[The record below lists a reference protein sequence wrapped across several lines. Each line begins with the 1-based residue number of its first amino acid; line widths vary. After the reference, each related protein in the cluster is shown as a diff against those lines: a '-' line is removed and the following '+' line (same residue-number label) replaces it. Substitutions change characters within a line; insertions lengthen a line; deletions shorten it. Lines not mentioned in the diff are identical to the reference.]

1 MSTTPGRN
9 EAGAESGRAGK
20 RESGIPRLLLLLL
33 AFSLSG
39 FPAFGSNLI
48 PNSGFEV
55 GFGRGLI
62 QYGTSDSAYLGN
74 ARQPGG
80 FLTNDAHSGRFS
92 LVAKGETYTRG
103 MQLTAGDY
111 MFSFWAKASSAG
123 AGPFFFGIMADSD
136 IGNGSVVGTTNIAGA
151 WTRYTLTYT
160 APSNGFYRAKLFT
173 FQANIDFLIDDL
185 QLELGSSAT
194 TYAPASTIELGLS
207 VANTNAVWFA
217 GDSPTLTFNFWNDG
231 VQTATRARYRVYD
244 LKNSNVWSGDLSLTL
259 AAATNTT
266 YVLPLTGLRSGWYR
280 ATARL
285 LTANDAGDELA
296 FNNYPYAS
304 NFVTH
309 ATNDWLG
316 GHSHASLYHVNR
328 ELAANRKWT
337 RTLSPNFINTRWDL
351 LEPSRGASYTF
362 YDDHITNLTYQGMN
376 VVATLT
382 PTDTSWPSWAT
393 NADGTADM
401 MAWSNYCQKV
411 VAHLFPLG
419 VRWYEVGPNE
429 PYQTG
434 PWTNVY
440 GGLTTTIS
448 DSQSG
453 LAYTGTNKPINS
465 RVSTNYARCLAYG
478 IAGATNGNVGVKI
491 VAMAGAYGAGEWA
504 DEVWLA
510 LTANLQGW
518 IAAVSTHIYPQ
529 DNATDPNDGEYAGI
543 HFSNP
548 SGWITRFRSRGVQIW
563 NTESG
568 TYYGPS
574 SFKGMNGMMP
584 IAFDLTSD
592 LGSYPEAWRGETMQ
606 RQLTS
611 TARILTEAL
620 RCMGYGFDRYFYYDS
635 RYFNI
640 QSFNGSQPYPAD
652 FTGVDHPHI
661 FTLSVAA
668 SLIRHG
674 TGPATNTAAGPYIE
688 AYACTNAAGNP
699 VMPIWANSVTNY
711 LLTLDNAA
719 FEVLDESGNS
729 IQTNNA
735 AVRLGR
741 IPVYLRSGSRTLAQL
756 SNSVVGASAAVV
768 TDNLAP
774 QVSIDIAP
782 SGAWSGATN
791 AQLFKWTAI
800 DDMSS
805 ACPSNIMT
813 HLTTTAT
820 NVVYKYKLDGQP
832 YGAYS
837 QSNYVWIPNLAAG
850 DHTFYVTAS
859 DAAGNA
865 QEVSHQFT
873 ATNRFLNVSGTARF
887 GGAIFR

>member
-1 MSTTPGRN
+1 M
-9 EAGAESGRAGK
+9 GRAA
-20 RESGIPRLLLLLL
+20 LLRRAFLLLL

-48 PNSGFEV
+48 PNSGFEC
-55 GFGRGLI
+55 GFGRGWI
-62 QYGTSDSAYLGN
+62 QYGTSDSGYLGN

-80 FLTNDAHSGRFS
+80 FLTNDAHSGTYS
-92 LVAKGETYTRG
+92 LVAKGEIYTRG
-103 MQLTAGDY
+103 MYLLATNY
-111 MFSFWAKASSAG
+111 SLSFWAKASSAG
-123 AGPFFFGIMADSD
+123 AGPFFFGMLADSE

-185 QLELGSSAT
+185 QLETGSSAT
-194 TYAPASTIELGLS
+194 TYAPAATIEMALS
-207 VANTNAVWFA
+207 SENTNRMWFS
-217 GDSPTLTFNFWNDG
+217 GDSVTLKFNFWNDG
-231 VQTATRARYRVYD
+231 AQALARARYGIYD
-244 LKNSNVWSGDLSLTL
+244 GKNSNVFTGDISVTL

-266 YVLPLTGLRSGWYR
+266 YTVTLNGLRAGWYR
-280 ATARL
+280 VASRL
-285 LTANDAGDELA
+285 LTVNDSGDELA
-296 FNNYPYAS
+296 LVNYPYVS
-304 NFVTH
+304 NLVTH

-316 GHSHASLYHVNR
+316 GHSHASLYHVQR
-328 ELAANRKWT
+328 ELMANRKWS
-337 RTLSPNFINTRWDL
+337 RTLSPNYINTRWDL
-351 LEPSRGASYTF
+351 LEPTRGATYTF

-376 VVATLT
+376 VIATLT
-382 PTDTSWPSWAT
+382 PTDTYWPLWAT

-411 VAHLFPLG
+411 VAHLYPLG
-419 VRWYEVGPNE
+419 VRWFEVGPNE

-434 PWTNVY
+434 PFTNVF
-440 GGLTTTIS
+440 GGLTTTAA
-448 DSQSG
+448 DSVAG
-453 LAYTGTNKPINS
+453 MAYTGTNKPFNS
-465 RVSTNYARCLAYG
+465 RVSTNYARALAYG

-529 DNATDPNDGEYAGI
+529 DNATDPNDGEYAGF

-584 IAFDLTSD
+584 IAFDLVSD
-592 LGSYPEAWRGETMQ
+592 LGGYPEASRGETMQ

-611 TARILTEAL
+611 TARILTQAL

-635 RYFNI
+635 RFFNV

-674 TGPATNTAAGPYIE
+674 TGPITNTTYLHYIE
-688 AYACTNAAGNP
+688 AYACTNGAGNAI
-699 VMPIWANSVTNY
+699 VPIWCNDVTNKTI
-711 LLTLDNAA
+711 TLDNAA
-719 FEVLDESGNS
+719 FAVLDESGNQ

-735 AVRLGR
+735 TVRLGR
-741 IPVYLRSGSRTLAQL
+741 IPVYLWSGTRTLAQL
-756 SNSVVGASAAVV
+756 SNSVAGATVAVV
-768 TDNLAP
+768 ADNLPP
-774 QVSIDIAP
+774 QISIDIAP
-782 SGAWSGATN
+782 SGSWSGATN

-805 ACPSNIMT
+805 ACPSNIVT
-813 HLTTTAT
+813 HLTDTKT
-820 NVVYKYKLDGQP
+820 NVVYKWKLDGQP

-865 QEVSHQFT
+865 QEVSYQFT
-873 ATNRFLNVSGTARF
+873 ATNRFINVSGTARF